1 MKEVDLEKEIEAWIP
16 AHIRGEHEA
25 RAAVTEWGEFVARH
39 FYEQGYK
46 QAEKDLAL
54 TTKDLIILHSLLYAV
69 KNKKQGAF
77 TFRKLSDKQYEE
89 ILEIYKGIQ

>member
-1 MKEVDLEKEIEAWIP
+1 MTKAEERALDAYPHFTAENMDDVIK
-16 AHIRGEHEA
+16 A
-25 RAAVTEWGEFVARH
+25 RKFFAKG
-39 FYEQGYK
+39 YE
-46 QAEKDLAL
+46 QAEKDLTL

-77 TFRKLSDKQYEE
+77 TFRRLSDKQYEE